1 MKGQEIMR
9 IIVDAFGGDNAPLE
23 IVKGCAIAAKEND
36 CEIILVGREKEIEDI
51 LKGLDYPKEKI
62 TIHNADEVIGGCEV
76 PTTAIREKKNS
87 SLVVGLEL
95 LKEGKGEA
103 FVSAGNTGAYLAGAF
118 RYLGRIKGVKRP
130 ALTTYMPTANGACIV
145 LDVGANADC
154 KPEFLKQFAVMGSV
168 YAENVLNIKNPKV
181 GLINIGAE
189 EAKGNELMKA
199 THALLKEEK
208 NINFTG
214 NIEARQVPEGDADV
228 VVCDGFTGNI
238 VLKLTEGVAM
248 TFYGMVK
255 KAFLKN
261 VLTKLAALAVK
272 GGLKELKK
280 KMDYTE
286 YGGAP
291 LLGIDGVAIKE
302 HGSSNAK
309 AIANA
314 IKSAIKFYNAD
325 VNGKIKEKIVEEE

>member
-1 MKGQEIMR
+1 MR
-9 IIVDAFGGDNAPLE
+9 LIVDAFGGDNAPFE
-23 IVKGCAIAAKEND
+23 IVKGCTIAVCEND
-36 CEIILVGREKEIEDI
+36 CEITLVGKEKEIEKI
-51 LKGLDYPKEKI
+51 LKEFDYPKEKI
-62 TIHNADEVIGGCEV
+62 SVHNADEVIGGCEV

-95 LKEGKGEA
+95 LKAGKGDA
-103 FVSAGNTGAYLAGAF
+103 FVTAGNTGAYLAGAF
-118 RYLGRIKGVKRP
+118 RCLGRIKGVKRP
-130 ALTTYMPTANGACIV
+130 ALTTPMPTAKGASIV

-154 KPEFLKQFAVMGSV
+154 KPEYLVQFAIMGSV
-168 YAENVLNIKNPKV
+168 YAENVLGIENPKV

-189 EAKGNELMKA
+189 EAKGNELMKE
-199 THALLKEEK
+199 THQLLKEEK

-228 VVCDGFTGNI
+228 VVCDGFTGNV

-255 KAFLKN
+255 NAFLKN
-261 VLTKLAALAVK
+261 FFTKLSALVVK
-272 GGLKELKK
+272 GGLRELKK

-291 LLGIDGVAIKE
+291 LLGIDGVAIKA

-314 IKSAIKFYNAD
+314 VKSAIKFYEAD
-325 VNGKIKEKIVEEE
+325 VNGKIKEKIAEVSVSEC